1 LYLIQPINLI
11 LTDTYGIYTN
21 IATISENNFGIGFLT
36 NMSAYDFIKN
46 KKAGNNTGQLITG

>member
-21 IATISENNFGIGFLT
+21 IATISKNIFGIGFPT
-36 NMSAYDFIKN
+36 NISAYDYIEN
-46 KKAGNNTGQLITG
+46 KKAGNNTGQLIIG